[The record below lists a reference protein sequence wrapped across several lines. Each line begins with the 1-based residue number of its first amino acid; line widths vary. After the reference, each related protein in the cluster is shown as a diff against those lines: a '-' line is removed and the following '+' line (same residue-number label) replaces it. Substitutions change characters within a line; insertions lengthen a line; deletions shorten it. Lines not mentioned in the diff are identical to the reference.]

1 MLVLIVLQFINYSAK
16 GTELLLRVVEEI
28 DTDNNDTSCFLK
40 VHFSTETLLTV
51 SGNLGTSLFIAA
63 AGN

>member
-40 VHFSTETLLTV
+40 VHFSTETLLTA
-51 SGNLGTSLFIAA
+51 SGYLGIITFHRRSW
-63 AGN
+63 